1 MLTVAA
7 LIGMIPEGLIL
18 LTSSVMAVSVLRLAK
33 YNVLV
38 QQLYCI
44 ETLARVDVICLDKT
58 GTITEGKMELKK
70 TVPYKNNKKEIDKII
85 GELINAL
92 EDESA
97 TFNALKDYYPSS
109 NTYQVKKII
118 PFSSKRKFSAVE
130 FTKPGKLLYRRSRIC
145 FKRSSK
151 KY

>member
-1 MLTVAA
+1 MDSFDKILKVISIIIIPLGILLLFNQLKVTDYNITESVFATVAA

-38 QQLYCI
+38 QQL
-44 ETLARVDVICLDKT
+44 
-58 GTITEGKMELKK
+58 
-70 TVPYKNNKKEIDKII
+70 
-85 GELINAL
+85 
-92 EDESA
+92 
-97 TFNALKDYYPSS
+97 
-109 NTYQVKKII
+109 
-118 PFSSKRKFSAVE
+118 
-130 FTKPGKLLYRRSRIC
+130 LYRRSRIC